1 MVEQRAVLKDVLLS
15 SGAGSSPATATNIQA
30 WMRTLFL
37 YIIKS
42 LDLSLASRDDWQG
55 FLIQH

>member
-30 WMRTLFL
+30 WTLTSTLRFL
-37 YIIKS
+37 
-42 LDLSLASRDDWQG
+42 
-55 FLIQH
+55 LIDY